1 MPSSDLPANLAVVPA
16 GTPRPDRGGDARPI
30 LVIDSGLGGL
40 TVVKELRRALPAERL
55 VYFGDTARLPY
66 GSKTPETVTGFV
78 RQIVRHC
85 RPFDPKHVVLAC
97 NTASALALNRLRR
110 EMPDLPVTG
119 VIDPGARAAV
129 RAAGSRPRPTI
140 GVIGTEATVRSKAY
154 DHAVHRR
161 RQHARLMVR
170 ATPLLAAMVEEGRR
184 ADDPLVALALQ
195 QYLAPMLEKRLHVLL
210 AGLHALPDDR
220 VGGAAGGRAARGG
233 DRLRRVLRR
242 RRRPPFGGGWT
253 LGVERGG
260 GRAAVPGDGQH
271 AAVCEAGVDVS
282 GDAGGGAGAGGGG
295 RVVRRGAGGAAAC
308 HRLKAGAFGF
318 QYGLICIEG
327 SDEDEVIATPSGAR
341 LDVRD
346 GRRGGVDGGGGAPRH
361 RRAIRRR
368 GC

>member
-1 MPSSDLPANLAVVPA
+1 MPSSDLPATLAVVPA
-16 GTPRPDRGGDARPI
+16 GTARPDRGGDARPI

-210 AGLHALPDDR
+210 LGCTHYPMIASAVRRVAGPRVAVIDSAACCADDVAR
-220 VGGAAGGRAARGG
+220 RLAAGGRLASNGAEGALQCLVTDNTPRFAKLASMFLETPVAAPA
-233 DRLRRVLRR
+233 L
-242 RRRPPFGGGWT
+242 
-253 LGVERGG
+253 VE
-260 GRAAVPGDGQH
+260 
-271 AAVCEAGVDVS
+271 VDELY
-282 GDAGGGAGAGGGG
+282 DAE
-295 RVVRRGAGGAAAC
+295 RVVPLR
-308 HRLKAGAFGF
+308 
-318 QYGLICIEG
+318 
-327 SDEDEVIATPSGAR
+327 ATA
-341 LDVRD
+341 
-346 GRRGGVDGGGGAPRH
+346 
-361 RRAIRRR
+361 
-368 GC
+368 